1 MVRLSASI
9 QWSTRIFFLTK
20 DKFRNGRWSIWGR
33 FTADKRQTLIH
44 SLWSKEKPPKGAIQ
58 SRMKWSGWRESNS
71 RPPAPKAGAL
81 PLGYTPNADSILSCV
96 GARER
101 PNLQSIT
108 ENDDSRYF
116 QSRYDQ
122 YFRAD

>member
-1 MVRLSASI
+1 
-9 QWSTRIFFLTK
+9 
-20 DKFRNGRWSIWGR
+20 
-33 FTADKRQTLIH
+33 
-44 SLWSKEKPPKGAIQ
+44 
-58 SRMKWSGWRESNS
+58 MKWSGWGESNS

-101 PNLQSIT
+101 PNIQSIT
-108 ENDDSRYF
+108 ENDDSRDF

-122 YFRAD
+122 DFRADSTLITPNSVRIPKSVMKVPSERSARNLKHNTVNMS